1 MKRIPSR
8 LFLLSVVA
16 GLSASLS
23 LSAQPYHDA
32 AAFGLKGP
40 VKECQLISEADDPL
54 PFQKVSFTKDGR
66 LEKMEGES
74 SSPEGCA
81 RRISDIVR
89 SGDMLTGFRYTYEHD
104 GDKAQYDFRFRYKD
118 GNLLGCYKQIKT
130 EYAYIGLSEACQVY
144 TFSQKGDGSFHKG
157 FFAAAGVR
165 SERFLPLIEDGFKK
179 SGDLL
184 PSLASFAKNE
194 LGMDDDDYRL
204 FSADYVIENRDSQ
217 GNYTLIKESGKGYSI
232 KRIITYWE
240 EPSEQPAQTTSISS
254 YSNPRYSPSSAS
266 SSRSSARSKYRYRGG
281 RTRSYHKPW
290 FTIGVDASLDYIISE
305 TPATMTT
312 YYDPYYGDYYTDYEE
327 GEDRMAYGAGL
338 CARIGRP
345 DQMFNLIGGARY
357 TFGDMKGL
365 QVPVLLNW
373 NLYRGDYGSTYIG
386 GGYAFGMT
394 EMYKG
399 TGCTIIQLGIGIP
412 HFDCRFYYKPEQN
425 VLGLGMTV
433 YL

>member
-1 MKRIPSR
+1 MNMVNIKEKLNEYITFTEENLRKYNSHSESMTAQKNLIDAMNYSLEAGGKRIRPVLVYAFCNALGGDYR
-8 LFLLSVVA
+8 K
-16 GLSASLS
+16 
-23 LSAQPYHDA
+23 A
-32 AAFGLKGP
+32 AAP
-40 VKECQLISEADDPL
+40 AAAIEMI
-54 PFQKVSFTKDGR
+54 
-66 LEKMEGES
+66 
-74 SSPEGCA
+74 
-81 RRISDIVR
+81 
-89 SGDMLTGFRYTYEHD
+89 H
-104 GDKAQYDFRFRYKD
+104 
-118 GNLLGCYKQIKT
+118 
-130 EYAYIGLSEACQVY
+130 
-144 TFSQKGDGSFHKG
+144 TFSLIHDD
-157 FFAAAGVR
+157 
-165 SERFLPLIEDGFKK
+165 LP
-179 SGDLL
+179 
-184 PSLASFAKNE
+184 A
-194 LGMDDDDYRL
+194 MDDDDYRL

-240 EPSEQPAQTTSISS
+240 EPSEQPAPTTSTSS
-254 YSNPRYSPSSAS
+254 YSSPRYSPSSG
-266 SSRSSARSKYRYRGG
+266 SSARSKYRYRGG
-281 RTRSYHKPW
+281 RTRSYHEPW

-305 TPATMTT
+305 TPSTVTT
-312 YYDPYYGDYYTDYEE
+312 YYDPYYGDYYTNYEE

-345 DQMFNLIGGARY
+345 DQLFNLIGGVRY

-373 NLYRGDYGSTYIG
+373 NLYRGDYGSTYSG